1 MQIKMA
7 KFEDNEPR
15 VEEVDSD
22 DEVPD
27 LEEVSETANVV
38 SESA

>member
-1 MQIKMA
+1 MA
-7 KFEDNEPR
+7 DFEDNKPK

-27 LEEVSETANVV
+27 LEEVTEETTENVKF
-38 SESA
+38 